1 VKYRA
6 VLFDA
11 GNTLLGLDHERI
23 APAVAQALGIP
34 LTADQLRATSPS
46 AALAMEEGKGTDQE
60 RALRYLE
67 LLFIGAG
74 IPEARIAEVKTV
86 LWAVHAERHLWTG
99 TDPGTAPALGRLR
112 DAGIALGVVSNSD
125 GRVAEALEAV
135 GLAEYFQVVVD
146 SKIAGFEKPDPRI
159 FLPALE
165 ALKVAPTEALYVG
178 DLYEV
183 DVVGAR
189 RAGMAAVLLD
199 PAGLHASRD
208 VPTAPDVAAV
218 VDRLLGTGASL

>member
-1 VKYRA
+1 MTYRA

-23 APAVAQALGIP
+23 APAVARALGIT
-34 LTADQLRATSPS
+34 LTADQLRAASPR
-46 AALAMEEGKGTDQE
+46 AALAMEEGKSSDQE
-60 RALRYLE
+60 RALRYLR
-67 LLFIGAG
+67 LLFEYAG
-74 IPEARIAEVKTV
+74 VPGSRVEEVNAV
-86 LWAVHAERHLWTG
+86 LWPLHHERNLWSG
-99 TDPGTAPALGRLR
+99 VDPGTAPALERLR
-112 DAGIALGVVSNSD
+112 GAGYALGVVSNSD
-125 GRVAEALEAV
+125 GRVAQALADV
-135 GLAEYFQVVVD
+135 GLARFFGVIVD
-146 SKIAGFEKPDPRI
+146 SKLVGYEKPDPRI
-159 FLPALE
+159 FMPALAGLGVE
-165 ALKVAPTEALYVG
+165 PGDALYVG

-218 VDRLLGTGASL
+218 ADRLLGNGAI

>member
-11 GNTLLGLDHERI
+11 GNTLLGLDHQRI
-23 APAVAQALGIP
+23 APAVARVLGID
-34 LTADQLRATSPS
+34 LTAGQLRSASPH
-46 AALAMEEGKGTDQE
+46 AALAMEEGQGTDQE

-67 LLFIGAG
+67 LLFERCGVPAG
-74 IPEARIAEVKTV
+74 RMAEVKTV
-86 LWAVHAERHLWTG
+86 LWALHAERHLWTG
-99 TDPGTAPALGRLR
+99 TDPGTAPALQRLR
-112 DAGIALGVVSNSD
+112 EAGLSLGVVSNSD

-135 GLAEYFQVVVD
+135 GLAGYFGVVVD
-146 SKIAGFEKPDPRI
+146 SKLAGFEKPDPRI
-159 FLPALE
+159 FLPALT
-165 ALKVAPTEALYVG
+165 ALGVAAADALYVG

-218 VDRLLGTGASL
+218 VDRLLGNGALL

>member
-1 VKYRA
+1 MKYRA

-23 APAVAQALGIP
+23 APAVGRALGIP
-34 LTADQLRATSPS
+34 LTAEQLRAASPY
-46 AALAMEEGKGTDQE
+46 AALAMEEGKGSDQE

-67 LLFIGAG
+67 LLFERAG
-74 IPEARIAEVKTV
+74 VPAARMPEVRTV
-86 LWAVHAERHLWTG
+86 LWDLHAERHLWTG
-99 TDPGTAPALGRLR
+99 VDPGTAPALQRLR
-112 DAGIALGVVSNSD
+112 DAGIGLGVVSNSD

-135 GLAEYFQVVVD
+135 GLAEYFGVVVD
-146 SKIAGFEKPDPRI
+146 SRIAGFEKPDPRI
-159 FLPALE
+159 FLPALA
-165 ALKVAPTEALYVG
+165 ALKVEPAEALYVG

-208 VPTAPDVAAV
+208 VPTARDVAAV
-218 VDRLLGTGASL
+218 ADRLLGTGALL

>member
-1 VKYRA
+1 MRYRA

-23 APAVAQALGIP
+23 APAVARALGIA
-34 LTADQLRATSPS
+34 LTAGQLRGASPY

-67 LLFIGAG
+67 LLFERVGVPAL
-74 IPEARIAEVKTV
+74 RMAEVNRV
-86 LWAVHAERHLWTG
+86 LWALHLERHLWTG
-99 TDPGTAPALGRLR
+99 VDPGTAPALGRLR
-112 DAGIALGVVSNSD
+112 DAGIGLGVVSNSD
-125 GRVAEALEAV
+125 GRVAEALAAV
-135 GLAEYFQVVVD
+135 GLADYFGVVVD
-146 SKIAGFEKPDPRI
+146 SQLAGFEKPDPRI
-159 FLPALE
+159 FLPALA
-165 ALKVAPTEALYVG
+165 ALRVDPAEALYVG

-189 RAGMAAVLLD
+189 RAGMTAVLLD

-218 VDRLLGTGASL
+218 VDRLFGNGASL

>member
-1 VKYRA
+1 MKYRA

-11 GNTLLGLDHERI
+11 GNTLVGLDHERI
-23 APAVAQALGIP
+23 APAVAGALGIE
-34 LTADQLRATSPS
+34 LTAARLRAASPT
-46 AALAMEEGKGTDQE
+46 AALAMEEGKGTDQD

-67 LLFIGAG
+67 RLF
-74 IPEARIAEVKTV
+74 AEVGVPPSEMAEVQRV
-86 LWAVHAERHLWTG
+86 LRALHADRHLWTG
-99 TDPGTAPALGRLR
+99 VDPGTGPALARLR
-112 DAGIALGVVSNSD
+112 AAGIGLGVVSNSD
-125 GRVAEALEAV
+125 GRVAEALAAV
-135 GLAEYFQVVVD
+135 GLAEYFAVVVD
-146 SKIAGFEKPDPRI
+146 SRLAGFEKPDPRI
-159 FLPALE
+159 FLPALD
-165 ALKVAPTEALYVG
+165 ALQVAPAEALYVG

-199 PAGLHASRD
+199 PAGLNASRD

>member
-1 VKYRA
+1 MTIRA

-11 GNTLLGLDHERI
+11 GNTLLGLDHDRI
-23 APAVAQALGIP
+23 APAVAKALGLP
-34 LTADQLRATSPS
+34 LTAQALRTASPK
-46 AALAMEEGKGTDQE
+46 AALAMEEGKSSDQE
-60 RALRYLE
+60 RALRYLK
-67 LLFIGAG
+67 LLFEYAG
-74 IPEARIAEVKTV
+74 VPAGRVEEVNAV
-86 LWAVHAERHLWTG
+86 LWPLHAERNLWSG
-99 TDPGTAPALGRLR
+99 VDPGTAPALERLQG
-112 DAGIALGVVSNSD
+112 AGYRLGVVSNSD

-135 GLAEYFQVVVD
+135 GLARYFGVVVD
-146 SKIAGFEKPDPRI
+146 SKLVGYEKPDPRI
-159 FLPALE
+159 FQPAL
-165 ALKVAPTEALYVG
+165 ASLGVTPAEALYVG

-218 VDRLLGTGASL
+218 ADRLLVNGAFS

>member
-1 VKYRA
+1 VRYRA

-23 APAVAQALGIP
+23 APAVTRALGMT
-34 LTADQLRATSPS
+34 LTAATLRAASPK

-67 LLFIGAG
+67 LLFAEAG
-74 IPEARIAEVKTV
+74 VPAERMKEVQAV
-86 LWAVHAERHLWTG
+86 LWTLHAERHLWTG
-99 TDPGTAPALGRLR
+99 TDPGTALALARLR
-112 DAGIALGVVSNSD
+112 EAGIGLGVVSNSD

-135 GLAEYFQVVVD
+135 GLAGYFAVVVD
-146 SKIAGFEKPDPRI
+146 STLAGFEKPDPRI

-165 ALKVAPTEALYVG
+165 ALQVTPADALYVG

-218 VDRLLGTGASL
+218 VDRLLGTGAPI

>member
-1 VKYRA
+1 MKYRA

-23 APAVAQALGIP
+23 APAVARALGIG
-34 LTADQLRATSPS
+34 LTAATLRAASPK

-67 LLFIGAG
+67 LLFEGAG
-74 IPEARIAEVKTV
+74 VPSVRMGEVQKV
-86 LWAVHAERHLWTG
+86 LWAQHAERHLWTG
-99 TDPGTAPALGRLR
+99 TDPGTASALGRLR
-112 DAGIALGVVSNSD
+112 QAGLGLGVVSNSD

-135 GLAEYFQVVVD
+135 GLAEYFSVVVD
-146 SKIAGFEKPDPRI
+146 SKLAGFEKPDPRI

-165 ALKVAPTEALYVG
+165 ALQVAPAEALYVG

-218 VDRLLGTGASL
+218 VDRQLGTGAPI

>member
-23 APAVAQALGIP
+23 APAVARALGIE
-34 LTADQLRATSPS
+34 LSAERLRAESPR

-67 LLFIGAG
+67 LLFEGAG
-74 IPEARIAEVKTV
+74 VPADRMAAVKTV
-86 LWAVHAERHLWTG
+86 LWALHAERHLWTG
-99 TDPGTAPALGRLR
+99 TDPGTAPALQRLR
-112 DAGIALGVVSNSD
+112 DAGIGLGVVSNSD

-135 GLAEYFQVVVD
+135 GLAGYFGVVVD
-146 SKIAGFEKPDPRI
+146 SKLAGFEKPDPRI
-159 FLPALE
+159 FLPALA
-165 ALKVAPTEALYVG
+165 ALGVAPADALYVG

-218 VDRLLGTGASL
+218 VDRLLGNGALL